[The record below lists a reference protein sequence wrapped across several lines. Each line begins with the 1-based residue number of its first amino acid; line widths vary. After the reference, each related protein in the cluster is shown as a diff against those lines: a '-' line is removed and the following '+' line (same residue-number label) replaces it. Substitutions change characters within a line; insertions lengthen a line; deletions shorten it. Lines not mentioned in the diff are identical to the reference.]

1 MPELR
6 TQPGRRS
13 SQVNA
18 MSLLLIVFVVAA
30 LVAVF
35 EFAALRWGYDSR
47 DNFRFTRR

>member
-18 MSLLLIVFVVAA
+18 MSLLLIVLVVAA

>member
-1 MPELR
+1 
-6 TQPGRRS
+6 
-13 SQVNA
+13 
-18 MSLLLIVFVVAA
+18 MSLLLIVLVVAA